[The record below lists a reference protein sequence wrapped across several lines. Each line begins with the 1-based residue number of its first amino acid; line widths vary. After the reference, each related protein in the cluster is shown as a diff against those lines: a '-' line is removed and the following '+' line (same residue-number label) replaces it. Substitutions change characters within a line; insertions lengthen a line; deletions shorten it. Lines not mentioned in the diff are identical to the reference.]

1 MADVESVGRVEKI
14 VKSDPARKYIVVS
27 APGKCNGGAKV
38 TDLLIQCFEEIKNGG
53 NCDRTFPSVAA
64 RYRDIYDCLG
74 SDILDKTLFS
84 VKDAMEKSGQYDFC
98 VSRGEYL
105 SAYFFALKTGFGF
118 VDAAEL
124 LRFDKYDG
132 FNAAETDKICKK
144 RLRETGYIVIPG
156 FYGSDENGNIVI
168 FSRGGSDITGSL
180 VAAAVKADI
189 YENWTDVD
197 GILNADPRIVQSPEI
212 ISSMTYG
219 ELREMSYLGAAV
231 MHPDALVPLIKTR
244 TPLAVRNTFR
254 PETEGT
260 LITSCLKER
269 SETGLSYLSQ
279 MLCLTVQNFLSGAVG
294 IAVLYALMRGFT
306 RKECRTVGN
315 CWADITRVTLFML
328 PVCFIGAVLLIS
340 QGVPQTMSGSVSY
353 VSLEGAASKLYLGP
367 AASQIIIKQLFTNGG
382 GFWGVNSAYPFEN
395 PTAFSNLIECL
406 SLLWIP
412 AGLCFTF
419 GKAVLRKDEN
429 GVVLKQK
436 NQGVA
441 LLKVMSILF
450 IAALVVCTV
459 FEYIGGNLPEGVSAI
474 GNMEG
479 KESRFGAGT
488 SALWAV
494 ATTSAS
500 NGSVNA
506 MHDSFTSLGGM
517 IPMFLM
523 MLGEIVYGGVGC
535 GLSGM
540 IAFAILTVF
549 IGGLMVGRTPEYIG
563 KKIGSFDMKMVCL
576 VILTPVL
583 CLLLGT
589 AGTVLMTEAPEWLTN
604 SGAHGFSEILYAF
617 ASMAGNNGS
626 AFAGFN
632 ANTPWTN
639 VVGGLVMLFVRFIP
653 MFAVIF
659 LAGSLGSKKI
669 VPESDGTLST
679 TNGMFMG
686 LLIAVILI
694 VGALSFFPALALGPI
709 AEYVG

>member
-269 SETGLSYLSQ
+269 SETGSGVTGIVGKKGFSVLFVHKTGMNAQKNVVRKILSVLEYYGIGFEHMPSSIDA
-279 MLCLTVQNFLSGAVG
+279 VNFL
-294 IAVLYALMRGFT
+294 IP
-306 RKECRTVGN
+306 KEN
-315 CWADITRVTLFML
+315 
-328 PVCFIGAVLLIS
+328 
-340 QGVPQTMSGSVSY
+340 VSEE
-353 VSLEGAASKLYLGP
+353 VK
-367 AASQIIIKQLFTNGG
+367 
-382 GFWGVNSAYPFEN
+382 
-395 PTAFSNLIECL
+395 
-406 SLLWIP
+406 
-412 AGLCFTF
+412 
-419 GKAVLRKDEN
+419 
-429 GVVLKQK
+429 
-436 NQGVA
+436 
-441 LLKVMSILF
+441 
-450 IAALVVCTV
+450 AALVD
-459 FEYIGGNLPEGVSAI
+459 EI
-474 GNMEG
+474 
-479 KESRFGAGT
+479 KK
-488 SALWAV
+488 
-494 ATTSAS
+494 
-500 NGSVNA
+500 SVRPDDIRMVDN
-506 MHDSFTSLGGM
+506 
-517 IPMFLM
+517 
-523 MLGEIVYGGVGC
+523 
-535 GLSGM
+535 
-540 IAFAILTVF
+540 FAIVS
-549 IGGLMVGRTPEYIG
+549 IVGRNMR
-563 KKIGSFDMKMVCL
+563 SR
-576 VILTPVL
+576 
-583 CLLLGT
+583 LGVAGRMCT
-589 AGTVLMTEAPEWLTN
+589 ALAKAGVNIRMLIQGLR
-604 SGAHGFSEILYAF
+604 EINIIAGVDERQYETAVRALYDE
-617 ASMAGNNGS
+617 
-626 AFAGFN
+626 
-632 ANTPWTN
+632 
-639 VVGGLVMLFVRFIP
+639 
-653 MFAVIF
+653 F
-659 LAGSLGSKKI
+659 LAEKRRIKRGFRYL
-669 VPESDGTLST
+669 
-679 TNGMFMG
+679 
-686 LLIAVILI
+686 
-694 VGALSFFPALALGPI
+694 
-709 AEYVG
+709 